1 MNTLAATPGPMW
13 LRVMEERQNAPPLTE
28 PGDPIWP
35 YVVAVLG
42 ACLLISMGVWWIWR
56 RQRIDPRELAF
67 TRLARR
73 IGLSAADRS
82 AVRQLAKIH
91 GVATPAALLISS
103 SAIRYAAEKLR
114 RVDPT
119 SPLIEQAAALSR
131 G

>member
-1 MNTLAATPGPMW
+1 MNTLASATGPMW
-13 LRVMEERQNAPPLTE
+13 LRVMEERQSAPP
-28 PGDPIWP
+28 PIAGDPIWP
-35 YVVAVLG
+35 YVLGVLG
-42 ACLLISMGVWWIWR
+42 LCVVIALLVWWVWR
-56 RQRIDPRELAF
+56 RQRTDPRELAF
-67 TRLARR
+67 NRLSRR
-73 IGLSAADRS
+73 IGLSTTERS

-91 GVATPAALLISS
+91 GDATPVAMLISS